1 MARGRK
7 EGAALIWEERLHAAL
22 VPGPEQPYRVPENW
36 CWTRVGEISRVVT
49 GNTPS
54 RKKPKYYGGDFPF
67 FKPGDLD
74 AGRHVY
80 DAAEYLTEE
89 GKAISRTI
97 PAQATMVCC
106 IGSIG
111 KCGFSEVAGA
121 TNQQINSIVPQIDPL
136 YFYYYCNT
144 EEFVDQLRTKASATT
159 ISIVNKSKIERCY
172 TPIPPLSEQFRIADR
187 IENLF
192 GKLEAVRKTLQ
203 AVLDGCES
211 RRAAILHKAF
221 TGKLT
226 APWRNSRNM
235 GMERWQIVYLAEVC
249 TVNPQRAD
257 VKNLSDTLEVSFI
270 PMSALS
276 ETRGEIT
283 APQTRLLKEVRT
295 GFTNFSEGDIL
306 FAKITPCMENGKSAI
321 VGELTNHIGYGSTE
335 FFVLRCG
342 AQLYNRYLYH
352 IVRNRNF
359 RDEAQ
364 TVMNGAVGQLRVP
377 KKFLEQY
384 QLHLPPIEE
393 QQKIVQILDRLME
406 EELQVEANAKL
417 VLAQIDLV
425 KKSILSRAFRGEL
438 GTNDP
443 AEASSVE
450 LLKQILSKTK

>member
-7 EGAALIWEERLHAAL
+7 EGAALILEERLHAAL

-192 GKLEAVRKTLQ
+192 GKLEALQNAGYLDRMFLSLKRTDGTEFPFDTLSEGEKQLSLLFLLLSFTAHDDCLYLFDEFDAYLHLNWQKAFAKTIHSVDINGHMIFTTHSPATVSGMHKKDVYIMSNGQAGPAPSETYNRSLDEIMEEHMLVSMRPAEYNESVQ
-203 AVLDGCES
+203 AFRGAVMRGNRAEAEAVLARIRE
-211 RRAAILHKAF
+211 
-221 TGKLT
+221 
-226 APWRNSRNM
+226 
-235 GMERWQIVYLAEVC
+235 
-249 TVNPQRAD
+249 
-257 VKNLSDTLEVSFI
+257 
-270 PMSALS
+270 
-276 ETRGEIT
+276 
-283 APQTRLLKEVRT
+283 
-295 GFTNFSEGDIL
+295 
-306 FAKITPCMENGKSAI
+306 I
-321 VGELTNHIGYGSTE
+321 VGESDP
-335 FFVLRCG
+335 FFITARIAL
-342 AQLYNRYLYH
+342 NR
-352 IVRNRNF
+352 
-359 RDEAQ
+359 
-364 TVMNGAVGQLRVP
+364 
-377 KKFLEQY
+377 
-384 QLHLPPIEE
+384 
-393 QQKIVQILDRLME
+393 ME
-406 EELQVEANAKL
+406 
-417 VLAQIDLV
+417 
-425 KKSILSRAFRGEL
+425 
-438 GTNDP
+438 
-443 AEASSVE
+443 
-450 LLKQILSKTK
+450 

>member
-7 EGAALIWEERLHAAL
+7 EGAALILEERLHAAL

-159 ISIVNKSKIERCY
+159 ISIVNKSKIERS
-172 TPIPPLSEQFRIADR
+172 IHQFRR
-187 IENLF
+187 CQSN
-192 GKLEAVRKTLQ
+192 
-203 AVLDGCES
+203 
-211 RRAAILHKAF
+211 
-221 TGKLT
+221 
-226 APWRNSRNM
+226 
-235 GMERWQIVYLAEVC
+235 
-249 TVNPQRAD
+249 
-257 VKNLSDTLEVSFI
+257 
-270 PMSALS
+270 
-276 ETRGEIT
+276 
-283 APQTRLLKEVRT
+283 
-295 GFTNFSEGDIL
+295 
-306 FAKITPCMENGKSAI
+306 
-321 VGELTNHIGYGSTE
+321 
-335 FFVLRCG
+335 FVLPIALKTCLASWKLSGKRC
-342 AQLYNRYLYH
+342 R
-352 IVRNRNF
+352 
-359 RDEAQ
+359 
-364 TVMNGAVGQLRVP
+364 P
-377 KKFLEQY
+377 C
-384 QLHLPPIEE
+384 
-393 QQKIVQILDRLME
+393 
-406 EELQVEANAKL
+406 
-417 VLAQIDLV
+417 
-425 KKSILSRAFRGEL
+425 
-438 GTNDP
+438 
-443 AEASSVE
+443 
-450 LLKQILSKTK
+450 